1 MDHRNDQDINFEE
14 AKMKRVEKRIDCAVC
29 MYDAPHWYC
38 CRLECGEHEFCR
50 NCKAECRQGDDC
62 HEPVIFGE
70 HTLTKERDEN
80 GID

>member
-1 MDHRNDQDINFEE
+1 M
-14 AKMKRVEKRIDCAVC
+14 KRIDCAVC

-38 CRLECGEHEFCR
+38 CRLKCGEFEYCR

-70 HTLTKERDEN
+70 NRLIKERDEN
-80 GID
+80 IIVLKKEV